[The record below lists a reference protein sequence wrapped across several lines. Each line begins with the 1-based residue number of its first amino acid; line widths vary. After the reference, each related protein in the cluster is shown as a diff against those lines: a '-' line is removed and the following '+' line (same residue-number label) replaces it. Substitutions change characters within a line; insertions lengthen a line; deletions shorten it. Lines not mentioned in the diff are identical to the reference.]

1 MKKISLQFLLLALCL
16 LKMGPSVFCQNPPL
30 KKLIS
35 GPMLGYVEHREVQ
48 IWLEVAKN
56 VQNVEIHYK
65 EVGKT
70 TTLQATVD
78 KAKLGHTYNPVKLT
92 LEGLAMNTAYE
103 YQIVVDGEKQK
114 FDFPLT
120 FRTRKLWEWREPAP
134 DFSFFLG
141 SCFYLNDPAYD
152 RPGKPYGQDPRIL
165 ETMGKMSS
173 DFMLWLGD
181 NLYLREADFSSASG
195 IAYRY
200 STNFRTPE
208 MQKLRATRANYAIW
222 DDHDYGPNDS
232 DGKFELKEVSL
243 AHFKRYWSNKTF
255 GEAENAGAY
264 HKFKWS
270 DCDFFCMDD
279 RFYRSANTLPDSV
292 GGRPNPN
299 KQFYG
304 KKQLDWLKNNLVS
317 SEASFKFIVTGGQV
331 LNPLSDRECFMFY
344 PTEWQELMAFIIE
357 NKIDGV
363 VFLSGDQHYSEL
375 IKRKLSP
382 EAYPFYDFTCSP
394 VTSGIKDISK
404 GKAFN
409 NPLRVQGSLL
419 IANNFGKIS
428 VSGGKG
434 ARQVTMETFDI
445 DGKSRWQHVI
455 NQKEL
460 MFGK

>member
-1 MKKISLQFLLLALCL
+1 MKKTALYLLLFAFGIF
-16 LKMGPSVFCQNPPL
+16 KMPPSVSAQNQVP
-30 KKLIS
+30 KKVIS

-48 IWLEVAKN
+48 IWLEVTKI
-56 VQNVEIHYK
+56 VQKVEIKYN

-70 TTLQATVD
+70 TTFQASAD
-78 KAKLGHTYNPVKLT
+78 KAKLGHTYNPIKIT
-92 LEGLAMNTAYE
+92 LEGLAMDANYE
-103 YQIVVDGEKQK
+103 YQIWLDGEKQK

-120 FRTRKLWEWREPAP
+120 FHTRRLWEWREAAP
-134 DFSFFLG
+134 DFTFLLG
-141 SCFYLNDPAYD
+141 SCFYLNDPQYD
-152 RPGKPYGQDPRIL
+152 RPGKPYGQDTRIL
-165 ETMGKMSS
+165 ETMGNMPS

-200 STNFRTPE
+200 STNFRHPS
-208 MQKLRATRANYAIW
+208 MQKLRGTRANYALW

-255 GEAENAGAY
+255 GEPDNAGTY

-292 GGRPNPN
+292 GGKPNPN

-304 KKQLDWLKNNLVS
+304 KKQLDWLKNGLIA
-317 SEASFKFIVTGGQV
+317 SEASFKLIVTGGQV

-344 PTEWQELMAFIIE
+344 PSEWQELMNFIIE
-357 NKIDGV
+357 NKIEGV
-363 VFLSGDQHYSEL
+363 VFISGDQHYSEL
-375 IKRKLSP
+375 IKRQIAP
-382 EAYPFYDFTCSP
+382 NFYPFYDFTCSA
-394 VTSGIKDISK
+394 VTSGVKDISK
-404 GKAFN
+404 KASFN
-409 NPLRVQGSLL
+409 NPNRVEGSLL

-428 VSGGKG
+428 VNGSKNE
-434 ARQVTMETFDI
+434 RKLTLETFDI
-445 DGKSRWQHVI
+445 DGKSRWRYVI
-455 NQKEL
+455 NQQEL
-460 MFGK
+460 KVK